1 MDLDQELEGFADY
14 ANDDVRTLFNRFNSD
29 EDRRWAWKAI
39 RLLKIIFLHLN
50 IYLAPIIDVVFA

>member
-29 EDRRWAWKAI
+29 EDRRWAWKAKTI
-39 RLLKIIFLHLN
+39 KRLFS
-50 IYLAPIIDVVFA
+50 YT